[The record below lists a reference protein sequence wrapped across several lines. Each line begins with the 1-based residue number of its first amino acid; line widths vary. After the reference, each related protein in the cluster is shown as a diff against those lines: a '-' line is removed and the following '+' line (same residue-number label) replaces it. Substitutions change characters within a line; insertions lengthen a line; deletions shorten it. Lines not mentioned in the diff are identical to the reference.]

1 MLGDVWQETLGG
13 PKSYVF
19 ISSGSDFCLVLSRNR
34 KTSLSFTLYL
44 QKSEFIDRVDLEGNE
59 DRSHSPLSED
69 KPKTQVGLRFLVS
82 SWKC

>member
-1 MLGDVWQETLGG
+1 MLGDVWQEALG

-19 ISSGSDFCLVLSRNR
+19 ISLGSDFCLVLSPTV
-34 KTSLSFTLYL
+34 KPPSLSLYI

-69 KPKTQVGLRFLVS
+69 KPKTQVSLRF
-82 SWKC
+82 